1 MEHDG
6 GSAMT
11 VADGVK
17 FHNEFAATLGDAY
30 EIGAPAVANHDVG
43 EKWLD
48 VSTIK
53 DLLDWAGG
61 SSSRTGWQAV
71 RPPEGANTI
80 SSLFIFTAGTLR
92 K

>member
-30 EIGAPAVANHDVG
+30 EIGAPAVANHVPG
-43 EKWLD
+43 EEWLD
-48 VSTIK
+48 VSRITNLP
-53 DLLDWAGG
+53 DH
-61 SSSRTGWQAV
+61 V
-71 RPPEGANTI
+71 
-80 SSLFIFTAGTLR
+80 
-92 K
+92 

>member
-17 FHNEFAATLGDAY
+17 FHNEFAATLGDGY

-48 VSTIK
+48 VSAI
-53 DLLDWAGG
+53 LP
-61 SSSRTGWQAV
+61 V
-71 RPPEGANTI
+71 
-80 SSLFIFTAGTLR
+80 
-92 K
+92 

>member
-17 FHNEFAATLGDAY
+17 FHNEFTAMLGDGY
-30 EIGAPAVANHDVG
+30 QIGAPAVANHEPG

-48 VSTIK
+48 VSDIMNSSDK
-53 DLLDWAGG
+53 AGR
-61 SSSRTGWQAV
+61 SSSRIGW
-71 RPPEGANTI
+71 
-80 SSLFIFTAGTLR
+80 
-92 K
+92 

>member
-17 FHNEFAATLGDAY
+17 FHNEFAATLGDRY

-48 VSTIK
+48 VSAI
-53 DLLDWAGG
+53 LP
-61 SSSRTGWQAV
+61 V
-71 RPPEGANTI
+71 
-80 SSLFIFTAGTLR
+80 
-92 K
+92 